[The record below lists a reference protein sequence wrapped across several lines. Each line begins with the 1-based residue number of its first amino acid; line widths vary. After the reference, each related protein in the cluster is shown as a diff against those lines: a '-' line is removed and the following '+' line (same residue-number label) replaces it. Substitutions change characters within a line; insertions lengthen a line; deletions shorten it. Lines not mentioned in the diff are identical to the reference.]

1 MLNELSI
8 KNLAIIDDITI
19 KFHEGFNVLTGET
32 GAGKSIIIDALS
44 LVFGARINGNVI
56 APNKEMARISV
67 SLDLDKAKIKYIY
80 DNFDIDVSNE
90 CIITRIITSN
100 NKSTSKINGEIVPLS
115 TISKISEI
123 LIDISSQNEKT
134 YLFLK
139 KNHLTLLDNYIK
151 ASIPH
156 FKDEYDS
163 SYNEYQQIEN
173 EYNEL
178 LNNSYDEGQIEYLRY
193 KYNELK
199 DYNFTKDDEENLKNE
214 YKMVNEI
221 IKNQEKIS
229 HINYLLSD
237 DNQGINNKLYE
248 VIQNIG
254 HLSTSKANEY
264 YEKFNSLYLD
274 LDDLASSF
282 KKDFNNDDINLK
294 SLDEIE
300 DKITYINRLKR
311 KYNSDDLLAL
321 KDDLKK
327 QLDNIENKEIY
338 LSTLAKK
345 LEKAKKDVIDKGNKL
360 QKIREEYGKKLALD
374 VENEL
379 KDLYLDN
386 SIFIIKYNNDI
397 HIEKN
402 GLYDAEFY
410 LSTNVGMPPMPLI
423 KVASGGEM
431 SRLMLGLKCVFTRLS
446 LVDTII
452 FDEIDTGVAGK
463 VAQAI
468 GRKMEKIATFTQ
480 VLAITHLP
488 SVAALSSFHYFIEKK
503 VIDNKTVTFVTE
515 LNPQEKELEV
525 ARLLSGN
532 QLKDSYILAAREL
545 IKEKGN

>member
-1 MLNELSI
+1 
-8 KNLAIIDDITI
+8 
-19 KFHEGFNVLTGET
+19 
-32 GAGKSIIIDALS
+32 
-44 LVFGARINGNVI
+44 
-56 APNKEMARISV
+56 
-67 SLDLDKAKIKYIY
+67 
-80 DNFDIDVSNE
+80 
-90 CIITRIITSN
+90 
-100 NKSTSKINGEIVPLS
+100 
-115 TISKISEI
+115 
-123 LIDISSQNEKT
+123 
-134 YLFLK
+134 
-139 KNHLTLLDNYIK
+139 
-151 ASIPH
+151 
-156 FKDEYDS
+156 
-163 SYNEYQQIEN
+163 
-173 EYNEL
+173 
-178 LNNSYDEGQIEYLRY
+178 
-193 KYNELK
+193 
-199 DYNFTKDDEENLKNE
+199 
-214 YKMVNEI
+214 MVNEI
-221 IKNQEKIS
+221 IKNQEKRS

-254 HLSTSKANEY
+254 HLSTAKANEY

-345 LEKAKKDVIDKGNKL
+345 LEKAKNDVIDKGNKL
-360 QKIREEYGKKLALD
+360 QKIREEYGKKLAID